1 MTCVLMVLSLEGN
14 GMREKKDALSKRVM
28 QEEREE
34 EGGMEEGRIE
44 EGGWSEE

>member
-1 MTCVLMVLSLEGN
+1 
-14 GMREKKDALSKRVM
+14 MRDKKDALSKRVM

-34 EGGMEEGRIE
+34 EGGMKEGGMEEGRIE